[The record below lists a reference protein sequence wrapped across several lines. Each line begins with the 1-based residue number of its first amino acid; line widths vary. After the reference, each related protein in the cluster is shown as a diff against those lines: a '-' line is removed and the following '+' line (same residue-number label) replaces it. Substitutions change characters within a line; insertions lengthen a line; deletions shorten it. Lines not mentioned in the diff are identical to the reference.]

1 MTHPGI
7 EMCGYSVRQA
17 VTDGDVH
24 AEAVMKLNDRFP
36 ADATTAIMDLTV
48 EAEAFG
54 AQVVFEEN
62 SIPTV
67 IGRLVSDYE
76 SVSALKVPSI
86 DSGRVREYL
95 KADALVAKNM
105 TDKPV
110 YAGCIGPFSLAGRLF
125 GLSEMMI
132 AMYIE
137 PETVNLLLEKCSAFL
152 IEYVKAIKTA
162 GVDGVFVA
170 EPAAGLISGEDC
182 SAFSSIYV
190 KRMVEAVQDESF
202 ALILHNCGN
211 TGHCTCAMVETGARG
226 LHFGNKSDMVTA
238 IESCPQ
244 DRWVMGNLDPVGMM
258 KMSSPSELKN
268 AVLRL
273 LERTSKYPNF
283 ILSTGCDVPPGVSE
297 DNIKA
302 FYEAVNEYN
311 MKF

>member
-7 EMCGYSVRQA
+7 EMCGYTVRQA
-17 VTDGDVH
+17 VTDGTVH
-24 AEAVMKLNDRFP
+24 AEAVMKLNERFP

-76 SVSALKVPSI
+76 SVSALEIPTL
-86 DSGRVREYL
+86 DRGRVSEYL
-95 KADALVAKNM
+95 KADVLIAKNI

-110 YAGCIGPFSLAGRLF
+110 YAGCVGPFSLAGRLF
-125 GLSEMMI
+125 DLSELMM

-137 PETVNLLLEKCSAFL
+137 PETVSLLLEKCTAFL
-152 IEYVKAIKTA
+152 VEYIKAIKAT

-170 EPAAGLISGEDC
+170 EPAAGLTSGEDC
-182 SAFSSIYV
+182 SAFSSKYV

-202 ALILHNCGN
+202 TLILHNCGN
-211 TGHCTCAMVETGARG
+211 TGHCTSAMVETGAGG
-226 LHFGNKSDMVTA
+226 LHFGNKVDMVDA
-238 IESCPQ
+238 LESCPL
-244 DRWVMGNLDPVGMM
+244 DRLVMGNIDPVGIM

-268 AVLRL
+268 SVREL
-273 LERTSKYPNF
+273 LVRTSGYPNF
-283 ILSTGCDVPPGVSE
+283 ILSTGCDVPPGVPE
-297 DNIKA
+297 ENIRA

-311 MKF
+311 MMF